1 MEIEWTKQKLFQV
14 NEKSNWIWQLHINFT
29 QTFNFDMFICMYIYF
44 DVVSIFFSLLLA
56 TQHQIFTRQIS
67 IDCAKKK
74 LHPTYEFRQI
84 FIVFPFIQCV
94 YTKKIQQRFAGMTNI
109 RTKKINI
116 LTLNQ
121 SLFNTYIFVRSVIC
135 FAYERPIESQS
146 AVNSTLDLLLLKLF
160 VVDLWFLFPCCFF
173 WLKR

>member
-1 MEIEWTKQKLFQV
+1 MNLTTTHQFHTNIQLWYVYMYVYIFWRGLHFFFFTPGHPTPNFHT
-14 NEKSNWIWQLHINFT
+14 SN
-29 QTFNFDMFICMYIYF
+29 FNWLC
-44 DVVSIFFSLLLA
+44 
-56 TQHQIFTRQIS
+56 
-67 IDCAKKK
+67 KKK